1 MRSCRVMLA
10 KCFLV
15 GFLSITSPVSRK
27 PRMWSPT
34 YTGTALSE
42 SPANQVTVRF
52 VESGCR
58 DASVWAVKHA
68 ARALL
73 KRARI
78 DANKSRCFVWLL
90 AAFFVTGTFIQTPLV
105 SWFAMRSLAAIVSRG
120 HDH

>member
-1 MRSCRVMLA
+1 MVA

-42 SPANQVTVRF
+42 SPANQVTVRV
-52 VESGCR
+52 VESDSP
-58 DASVWAVKHA
+58 DASVCAFKHA

-78 DANKSRCFVWLL
+78 DANESR
-90 AAFFVTGTFIQTPLV
+90 
-105 SWFAMRSLAAIVSRG
+105 SSLPWRAG
-120 HDH
+120 DHES

>member
-1 MRSCRVMLA
+1 MVA
-10 KCFLV
+10 KCFFV

-42 SPANQVTVRF
+42 SPANQVTVRV
-52 VESGCR
+52 VESGSR
-58 DASVWAVKHA
+58 DASVWALKHA

-78 DANKSRCFVWLL
+78 DASESRSSFPWCAGDQESCPRILSGKPMASL
-90 AAFFVTGTFIQTPLV
+90 KA
-105 SWFAMRSLAAIVSRG
+105 RS
-120 HDH
+120 

>member
-1 MRSCRVMLA
+1 MVA

-27 PRMWSPT
+27 PRIWSPT

-42 SPANQVTVRF
+42 SPANQVTVRV
-52 VESGCR
+52 VESGSR
-58 DASVWAVKHA
+58 EAAVWALKHA

-78 DANKSRCFVWLL
+78 DASESRSSFPWC
-90 AAFFVTGTFIQTPLV
+90 AG
-105 SWFAMRSLAAIVSRG
+105 
-120 HDH
+120 DHEACPRILSGKPTA